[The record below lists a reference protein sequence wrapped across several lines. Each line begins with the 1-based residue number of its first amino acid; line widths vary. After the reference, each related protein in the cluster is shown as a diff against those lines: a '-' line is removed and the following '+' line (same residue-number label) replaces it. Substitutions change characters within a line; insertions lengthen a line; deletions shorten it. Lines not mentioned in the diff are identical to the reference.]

1 MIPKLLTYDGDTTF
15 SAHEKR
21 WLRSAQQSPVSNSP
35 NPDDSHARCLPAHD
49 PRSLTNL
56 PTPPWPLGD
65 NGREAWAQRLRL
77 AFLWHCAK
85 ETRVKLWCVLAFS
98 YTRGSRMRHTLLIAW
113 TKGIHGSP
121 AGGSCYTAGRN
132 GEAVATTP
140 MFMTSRRPTGTVDS
154 RAHTT
159 AV

>member
-1 MIPKLLTYDGDTTF
+1 M
-15 SAHEKR
+15 
-21 WLRSAQQSPVSNSP
+21 SNSP
-35 NPDDSHARCLPAHD
+35 DPDYSHARVLAHTH
-49 PRSLTNL
+49 STFEANL
-56 PTPPWPLGD
+56 PIPPWPLGG
-65 NGREAWAQRLRL
+65 NGREASEQRLCL
-77 AFLWHCAK
+77 AFLWCLAE
-85 ETRVKLWCVLAFS
+85 ETRAQLWCVLAFS